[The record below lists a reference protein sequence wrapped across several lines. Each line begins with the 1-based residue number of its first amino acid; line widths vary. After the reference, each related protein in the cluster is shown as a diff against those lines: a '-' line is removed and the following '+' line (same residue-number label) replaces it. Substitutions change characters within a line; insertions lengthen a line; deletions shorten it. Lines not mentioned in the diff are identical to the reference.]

1 MAYRE
6 SSGWNEVNE
15 LRCLEIFQKLNE
27 AKFPRGMQV
36 DLCREMS
43 RITNLE
49 VGNISAKVSN
59 YKSLAGINSASN
71 ASSNTVELFNKFGK
85 LTAVQVG
92 AHIERVKSG
101 ESVV

>member
-1 MAYRE
+1 MTYRE
-6 SSGWNEVNE
+6 SSEWNEVNE
-15 LRCLEIFQKLNE
+15 LRCLEIFQKLND
-27 AKFPRGMQV
+27 AKFPRGMQI
-36 DLCREMS
+36 DLCRDMS

-59 YKSLAGINSASN
+59 YKSVAGINSASN

-85 LTAVQVG
+85 LTVAQIG
-92 AHIERVKSG
+92 ALIERAKSG